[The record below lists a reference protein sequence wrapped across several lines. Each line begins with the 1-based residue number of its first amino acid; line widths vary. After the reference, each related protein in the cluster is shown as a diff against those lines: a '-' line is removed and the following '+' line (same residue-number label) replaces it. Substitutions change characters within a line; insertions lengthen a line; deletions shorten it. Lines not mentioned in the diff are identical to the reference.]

1 MLITI
6 WATIPCK
13 NSMYTVDVLKLS
25 GLADHMDK
33 LAQDVLICMKNN
45 MLRIHLFKLLQL
57 FASNHIRWLT

>member
-13 NSMYTVDVLKLS
+13 NSMYTVDVLKVC

-33 LAQDVLICMKNN
+33 LAPDDPTCMKNI